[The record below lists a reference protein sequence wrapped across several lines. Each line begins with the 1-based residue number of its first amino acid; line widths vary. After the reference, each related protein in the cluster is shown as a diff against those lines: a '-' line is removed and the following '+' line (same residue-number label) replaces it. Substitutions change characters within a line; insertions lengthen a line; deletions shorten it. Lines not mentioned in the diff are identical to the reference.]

1 MGYKSYKDNVIRAL
15 DEAKKN
21 ACETIG
27 AFVVAE
33 AKLRTPVLSGN
44 LKRSET
50 FEVMNK
56 NEGVMVGSTPNAP
69 YDIWVE
75 KGTAKQK
82 AQPHW
87 EPAVMDNISKIEELT
102 GYTIKEKMSGD

>member
-1 MGYKSYKDNVIRAL
+1 MGYKSYKDKVLKAL
-15 DEAKKN
+15 DEAKKD

-33 AKLRTPVLSGN
+33 AKLRTPVFTGN

-50 FEVMNK
+50 FEVMSDNK
-56 NEGVMVGSTPNAP
+56 GVIVGSTPNAP

-75 KGTAKQK
+75 KGTESQK

-87 EPAVMDNISKIEELT
+87 EPAVMENISKIEQLT
-102 GYTIKEKMSGD
+102 GYKIRKKMSGD

>member
-1 MGYKSYKDNVIRAL
+1 MLKNL
-15 DEAKKN
+15 NEAKKD

-27 AFVVAE
+27 AFVAAE
-33 AKLRTPVLSGN
+33 AKLRTPVLTGN

-50 FEVMNK
+50 FEVMDK
-56 NEGVMVGSTPNAP
+56 NEGVIVGSTPNAP

-75 KGTAKQK
+75 KGTKNRK

-87 EPAVMDNISKIEELT
+87 IPAVMENIMQIEKLT
-102 GYTIKEKMSGD
+102 GYKIKEKMSGD